1 MRIASSC
8 SAAMPGKNQQRM
20 CFIHIRIGG
29 MAEAYIVNT
38 LIIATPHAHVKQKA
52 AS

>member
-20 CFIHIRIGG
+20 YRIGG